1 MIMQSCRMPSIESIT
16 PSATGCYFAASVCG
30 LSQALSLKE
39 QKGLIILVRLI
50 DKAIWEYTMV
60 RDVVLEEVK
69 ESGRTFQ
76 QIRKRLSRKR
86 FKSKFRSVLIN
97 GIQPIYTATIID
109 HLENLLNALNR
120 INKMRALFPIITG
133 NNGALLANM
142 RAAIEHAEERIESD
156 MGKSVVLNLS
166 SDAHELRIDSHLIH
180 MVDIA
185 DELALL
191 YIKIRTFIEY
201 KATYGAIKNLL
212 K

>member
-1 MIMQSCRMPSIESIT
+1 MQSCRMPSIESIT
-16 PSATGCYFAASVCG
+16 PSATGCYFAASFCG
-30 LSQALSLKE
+30 LNQALSLKE

-69 ESGRTFQ
+69 ESRRTFE
-76 QIRKRLSRKR
+76 QIRRRLSRKR
-86 FKSKFRSVLIN
+86 FRPKFRSVLIN
-97 GIQPIYTATIID
+97 GVQPIYTATIID

-120 INKMRALFPIITG
+120 INKMRRLFPVIKG
-133 NNGALLANM
+133 NNVALLVNM
-142 RAAIEHAEERIESD
+142 RAAIEHAESRIDSD
-156 MGKSVVLNLS
+156 MEKSVVLHLS
-166 SDAHELRIDSHLIH
+166 SDAHELRIDSHLIY

-191 YIKIRTFIEY
+191 YIKVRTFIEY
-201 KATYGAIKNLL
+201 KVTYSAIKNLL